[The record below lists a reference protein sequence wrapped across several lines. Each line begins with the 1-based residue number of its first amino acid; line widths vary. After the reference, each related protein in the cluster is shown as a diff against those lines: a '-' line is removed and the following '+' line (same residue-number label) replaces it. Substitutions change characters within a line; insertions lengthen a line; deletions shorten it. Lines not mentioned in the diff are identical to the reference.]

1 VRRAAKVDFNHAQIR
16 DGLRQLPGCTVKD
29 TSNIGG
35 GFPDL
40 VVGYKGHTLLVEV
53 KDGEKC
59 PSARKLTAA
68 QNNFVDNWTGSPIWV
83 VESLAQ
89 ALDVLLK
96 EAKA

>member
-40 VVGYKGHTLLVEV
+40 VVGLNGRTLLLEV
-53 KDGEKC
+53 KDGAKV

-68 QNNFVDNWTGSPIWV
+68 QKNFVTNWTGSPIWV
-83 VESLAQ
+83 VESLEQ
-89 ALDVLLK
+89 AAAIVLR
-96 EAKA
+96 EARS